1 MTEKEIEKIKAGK
14 EKAAQNN
21 YTWFQQSGDDRYY
34 RAYKRYDDLVEI
46 CNQALTIADTKDKY
60 QRLQGNIM
68 ILAERAAKIKYNRE
82 FSDQELVKDF
92 LYDFVDMAK
101 RFGYDNKY
109 E

>member
-1 MTEKEIEKIKAGK
+1 MKADEIEKIRDGK
-14 EKAAQNN
+14 ERAAQNN
-21 YTWFQQSGDDRYY
+21 YQWFQQSGDDRYY

-46 CNQALTIADTKDKY
+46 CNQALSVADIKDKY
-60 QRLQGNIM
+60 QRLQSNIM

-82 FSDQELVKDF
+82 FTDQELIKDF
-92 LYDFVDMAK
+92 MYDFVDMAK

>member
-1 MTEKEIEKIKAGK
+1 MKADEIEKIRNGK

-21 YTWFQQSGDDRYY
+21 YQWFQQSGDDRYY

-46 CNQALTIADTKDKY
+46 CNQALSVADIKDKH
-60 QRLQGNIM
+60 QRLQNNIM

-82 FSDQELVKDF
+82 FTDQELIKDF
-92 LYDFVDMAK
+92 LYDFVDVAK

>member
-1 MTEKEIEKIKAGK
+1 MKADEIEKIRNGK

-21 YTWFQQSGDDRYY
+21 YQWFQQSGDERYY

-60 QRLQGNIM
+60 QRLQSNIM

-82 FSDQELVKDF
+82 FTDQELIKDF
-92 LYDFVDMAK
+92 LYDFVDVAK

>member
-1 MTEKEIEKIKAGK
+1 MKADEIEKIRNGK

-21 YTWFQQSGDDRYY
+21 YQWFQQSGDDRYY

-46 CNQALTIADTKDKY
+46 CNQALSVADIKDKH
-60 QRLQGNIM
+60 QRLQSNIM

>member
-1 MTEKEIEKIKAGK
+1 MTEKEIKKIKAGK

-21 YTWFQQSGDDRYY
+21 YIWFQQSGDERYY

-46 CNQALTIADTKDKY
+46 CNQALAIADTKDKY
-60 QRLQGNIM
+60 QRLQSNIM

-82 FSDQELVKDF
+82 FTDQELIKDF
-92 LYDFVDMAK
+92 FYDFVDVAK

>member
-1 MTEKEIEKIKAGK
+1 MTREEIEKIKAGK

-21 YTWFQQSGDDRYY
+21 YIWLQQSGDERYY

-46 CNQALTIADTKDKY
+46 CNQALAIADTKDKY
-60 QRLQGNIM
+60 QRLQSNIM

-82 FSDQELVKDF
+82 FTDQELIKDF
-92 LYDFVDMAK
+92 LYDFVVVAK
-101 RFGYDNKY
+101 RFGYDNKN